1 MTIAHRPST
10 NRSSS
15 ASTFDMCRRRHHA
28 AQRVEPTTDGVRDPL
43 FNSRVKRSR
52 DPRTIMSLLAREMP
66 VTREQCHI
74 VWYAYPEHRPEIEA
88 VAAALEGGW
97 AA

>member
-15 ASTFDMCRRRHHA
+15 ASTFDMCRRRHQA
-28 AQRVEPTTDGVRDPL
+28 AQRMMPTADGVRDTLHQP
-43 FNSRVKRSR
+43 FRPTANT
-52 DPRTIMSLLAREMP
+52 RTIIEIAR
-66 VTREQCHI
+66 VGGRLTREQYRAA
-74 VWYAYPEHRPEIEA
+74 WYAHPEHRELLDALAA
-88 VAAALEGGW
+88 VQHEGW